1 MTHLSKLSLS
11 NSSRKQPV
19 SPVARKRLNLIRK
32 LDLQI
37 QAADAELKDEEF
49 LEDIR
54 KWVRGE
60 DGEREQITEQRAVR
74 KWWWQHHTGAWM
86 ITLRDGAKELP
97 LLEDKNSIEIGEI
110 ANLVD
115 ALQTIRS
122 AVIAGEL
129 DDQLEQMVSS
139 RQKSKN
145 GKAKVT
151 TGKA

>member
-11 NSSRKQPV
+11 SASRRQPV
-19 SPVARKRLNLIRK
+19 KPVARKRLNLIRK

-37 QAADAELKDEEF
+37 LAAEAELKDEEF

-60 DGEREQITEQRAVR
+60 DGEREQVTQQRAVR

-86 ITLRDGAKELP
+86 ITLRDGSKELP
-97 LLEDKNSIEIGEI
+97 LLEGKNSAEVGEI
-110 ANLVD
+110 SNLVD
-115 ALQTIRS
+115 TLQQLRS

-129 DDQLEQMVSS
+129 DDQLTQMIKVEP
-139 RQKSKN
+139 N
-145 GKAKVT
+145 KATNKPT
-151 TGKA
+151 KA

>member
-11 NSSRKQPV
+11 SSSRKQPV

-37 QAADAELKDEEF
+37 QAAEAELKDEEF

-60 DGEREQITEQRAVR
+60 DGERQQITEQRAVR

-97 LLEDKNSIEIGEI
+97 LLEDKNSIEVGEI
-110 ANLVD
+110 SNLVD

-129 DDQLEQMVSS
+129 DDQLEQMVS
-139 RQKSKN
+139 RRNKPTGQRPKPKESK
-145 GKAKVT
+145 A
-151 TGKA
+151 

>member
-11 NSSRKQPV
+11 NSSRKQPI

-37 QAADAELKDEEF
+37 LAANAELKDEEF

-60 DGEREQITEQRAVR
+60 EGDRQQVTEQRAVR
-74 KWWWQHHTGAWM
+74 KWWRQHHTGAWM

-97 LLEDKNSIEIGEI
+97 LLEDKNSVEIGEI

-115 ALQTIRS
+115 ALETIRS
-122 AVIAGEL
+122 AVIAGEI
-129 DDQLEQMVSS
+129 DDQLEQMISK
-139 RQKSKN
+139 RQVPRI
-145 GKAKVT
+145 AKV
-151 TGKA
+151 KAESSKG

>member
-11 NSSRKQPV
+11 SASRRQPV

-37 QAADAELKDEEF
+37 LAAEAELKDEEF
-49 LEDIR
+49 LEDVR

-60 DGEREQITEQRAVR
+60 DGEREQVTQKRAVR

-86 ITLRDGAKELP
+86 ITLRDGSKELP
-97 LLEDKNSIEIGEI
+97 LLEDKNSAEVGEI
-110 ANLVD
+110 SNLVD
-115 ALQTIRS
+115 TLQQLRS

-129 DDQLEQMVSS
+129 DDQLTQMI
-139 RQKSKN
+139 
-145 GKAKVT
+145 KVKPKKT
-151 TGKA
+151 TGKPTKV